1 MGTGGCCP
9 IMDTNNVA
17 RFLSLIQKWKFH
29 FLSTSLIDGLSV
41 YFVERQCGKSAR
53 APDFDACECAH
64 PTTTKTRTYAQG
76 AVSLIYLIAFSF
88 RMLDLRLSLFCSL
101 LLYVFVMSWWDQET
115 FLGGSCCLPILNE
128 QAWLA
133 VQLGPLIKLLFLS
146 SSLMIG
152 LLMRWWTSF
161 SRITKVGASFL
172 AGSTVYGTKCQ
183 LYKWVFVF
191 SFWIFAPMGT
201 PQVESCSWKWLCF
214 CEGIQDSHGMDVCR
228 LPQIHQ
234 EIRQRKV
241 LYMGLYLLIWGEAA
255 NLRFMPE
262 CLCYIYHH
270 VSSCS
275 VSLLFCSNR
284 LFSTLHPNCTTVGCA
299 WKGLNS
305 LISYS

>member
-1 MGTGGCCP
+1 M
-9 IMDTNNVA
+9 
-17 RFLSLIQKWKFH
+17 
-29 FLSTSLIDGLSV
+29 
-41 YFVERQCGKSAR
+41 
-53 APDFDACECAH
+53 
-64 PTTTKTRTYAQG
+64 
-76 AVSLIYLIAFSF
+76 
-88 RMLDLRLSLFCSL
+88 

-133 VQLGPLIKLLFLS
+133 VQFGPLIKLLFLS

-152 LLMRWWTSF
+152 LLMWWWTSF
-161 SRITKVGASFL
+161 SRITKVGASFW

-183 LYKWVFVF
+183 LYRWVFVF
-191 SFWIFAPMGT
+191 SFWIFAPPLGT
-201 PQVESCSWKWLCF
+201 PQVESCPGKWLCL
-214 CEGIQDSHGMDVCR
+214 CGGIQDSHGMDVCR

-275 VSLLFCSNR
+275 VSLFFCSIASFLHFTPTVR
-284 LFSTLHPNCTTVGCA
+284 LLGVHEKDWIP
-299 WKGLNS
+299 W
-305 LISYS
+305 